1 MSVDVA
7 RSTHVVEGFL
17 RSYRRAWRATVVTS
31 FVSPVLYLLAIGV
44 GLGSRVNSHGALGGV
59 DYVDFVAPGLL
70 AAAAMQVAATESSFP
85 VMNGIKWSR
94 TFHATLSTPIRIPEL
109 VAGRLAWVALRI
121 AATSAVFMLV
131 SLPFGVDHSALAV
144 LAFPAALATG
154 MAFAG
159 PIEAYAATRENDGA
173 FVGMFRFAIVP
184 MFLFAGTFF
193 PISRLPGWLEPVA
206 WATPLW
212 HGVELCRHLMLGE
225 PALVDLLHAA
235 FLVAL
240 GTAGALACVRT
251 YRGRLEV

>member
-1 MSVDVA
+1 
-7 RSTHVVEGFL
+7 
-17 RSYRRAWRATVVTS
+17 
-31 FVSPVLYLLAIGV
+31 
-44 GLGSRVNSHGALGGV
+44 
-59 DYVDFVAPGLL
+59 
-70 AAAAMQVAATESSFP
+70 

-94 TFHATLSTPIRIPEL
+94 TFHATLSTPIRIPDL

-144 LAFPAALATG
+144 LAFPAALLTG

-159 PIEAYAATRENDGA
+159 PIEAYASTRENDGA

-212 HGVELCRHLMLGE
+212 HGVELCRHLMLGD

-240 GTAGALACVRT
+240 GTAGALVCVRT